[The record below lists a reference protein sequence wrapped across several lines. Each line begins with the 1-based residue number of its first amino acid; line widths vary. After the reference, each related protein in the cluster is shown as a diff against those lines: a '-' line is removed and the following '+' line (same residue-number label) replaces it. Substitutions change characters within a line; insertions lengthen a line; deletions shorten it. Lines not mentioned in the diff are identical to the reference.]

1 MKLATVEYEKTQQT
15 ALVTGSGEQLLL
27 LERAHHDVTGKPAPE
42 LETMQTI
49 IEGGPAAR
57 ETLDR
62 LADEPPAS
70 AIVDAG
76 DVRWMSP
83 LPQPVQIRDFGCF
96 MDHFRNARAR
106 IQGVALED
114 VELPKIQL
122 ERPLYYIANRLAVTG
137 HKSDVVWPEYSSLR
151 DYELEFACVLGAR
164 WNRQLTRGC
173 PCAYLR
179 LHHLQRFQ
187 RPRYSARGD
196 LHRTRSQ

>member
-57 ETLDR
+57 EILDR
-62 LADEPPAS
+62 LADEQPAS

-83 LPQPVQIRDFGCF
+83 RPQPVQIRDFGCF

-106 IQGVALED
+106 IQGVSTAGFDQRARHGESHD
-114 VELPKIQL
+114 GP
-122 ERPLYYIANRLAVTG
+122 RLQG
-137 HKSDVVWPEYSSLR
+137 G
-151 DYELEFACVLGAR
+151 FR
-164 WNRQLTRGC
+164 W
-173 PCAYLR
+173 
-179 LHHLQRFQ
+179 H
-187 RPRYSARGD
+187 
-196 LHRTRSQ
+196 